1 MGALER
7 VPGVQNWI
15 EKLPAGMRAA
25 WNKSI
30 IYRAAV
36 HLNRERGMAPGH
48 AIATAINWCKS
59 TLASGDVKNWPG
71 KQAVNPGS
79 LAEMAAALALWE
91 SMKAYA
97 KAHKG

>member
-36 HLNRERGMAPGH
+36 HLNRERGYEPGH

-59 TLASGDVKNWPG
+59 TLASGDIKNWPG